1 MPFKRVFINSAH
13 YWILFAL
20 LNSIEL
26 FLYPKKTKWD
36 SNDVIILFLIWAT
49 MEFFNFKCHL
59 ELSSFRKKGM
69 KNKEGD
75 KTSSEKRRGIPKTYG
90 FKYASCANY
99 LWETLG
105 WVTFSILT
113 KCYSSYAFTA
123 ISFAQMADWA
133 LKKHKAYKK

>member
-26 FLYPKKTKWD
+26 FMFPKASKWKT
-36 SNDVIILFLIWAT
+36 NDLIILFVIWAF
-49 MEFFNFKCHL
+49 MEFLNFKCHQ
-59 ELSSFRKKGM
+59 ELSSFRKKGA
-69 KNKEGD
+69 KGESENK
-75 KTSSEKRRGIPKTYG
+75 TRGIPRTYG
-90 FKYASCANY
+90 FKFVSCANY

-105 WVTFSILT
+105 WVTFSVLT
-113 KCYSSYAFTA
+113 RCYSSYAFTA
-123 ISFAQMADWA
+123 VSAAQMAEWA